1 MTHIPHQM
9 DRQLPALLVEYIS
22 SQLSYP
28 RCPDQGEIR
37 ARLAELDALIDEHI
51 ERVSQNS

>member
-1 MTHIPHQM
+1 M
-9 DRQLPALLVEYIS
+9 DQPDLPALLVEYG
-22 SQLSYP
+22 QLAAQLPAMS
-28 RCPDQGEIR
+28 RTRAAEIR